1 MTNRI
6 LNAFALGLMSV
17 AFVAAPVAAQDL
29 ATTNTPAPAAKPAK
43 TKKAHESKFKGK
55 LDKLDDVNKTI
66 TVGDET
72 IQITSDTRIFNNGK
86 PAIMGDGT
94 MGEAVHGTYKK
105 SDDGKLLATSVHYG
119 TKDTASDTPKPKKK
133 KAKKET
139 TTPAATDTNA
149 IPAMMPATPA
159 TPPIEAAPATNNV
172 TPPGTTN

>member
-29 ATTNTPAPAAKPAK
+29 ATTNTPAAKPAK
-43 TKKAHESKFKGK
+43 TKKTHDSSFKGK

-66 TVGDET
+66 TVGDQT

-86 PAIMGDGT
+86 PGIMSDGT

-105 SDDGKLLATSVHYG
+105 SDDGKLLAVSVHYG
-119 TKDTASDTPKPKKK
+119 TKDTSSDTPKPKKK
-133 KAKKET
+133 KKAKKET
-139 TTPAATDTNA
+139 TPPAATDTNA

-159 TPPIEAAPATNNV
+159 TPPIEAAPATNSV
-172 TPPGTTN
+172 PPGGMN